1 MHGENMKLHVY
12 QFSTITTLHL
22 VLQTI
27 KNTAYY
33 NKKRLSTFLYDE
45 HLGHTN
51 CRQWRRLF
59 ATALRGPSS
68 LYRTRTGTLSLE
80 SRRPKHHA
88 VHSTHL
94 KTKEDVEVYLRY
106 CMA

>member
-68 LYRTRTGTLSLE
+68 LLSNTYRDSLPGIKASE
-80 SRRPKHHA
+80 TSRSPLDTSKN
-88 VHSTHL
+88 
-94 KTKEDVEVYLRY
+94 
-106 CMA
+106 